1 MTTKLFEDD
10 IWHVARLAKLPI
22 TKEQLKKFYEQ
33 LLSVVGYMSK
43 IQKLDTKNVIETSQ
57 ITGLENV
64 FRKDEIDEKRLL
76 TQNQALANTKRKYKG
91 YFVVDAVFDNE

>member
-1 MTTKLFEDD
+1 MKTKLSQGD
-10 IWHVARLAKLPI
+10 IQHVAKLAKLPVS
-22 TKEQLKKFYEQ
+22 KEQLKKFYEQ

-43 IQKLDTKNVIETSQ
+43 IQKLDTNNVVETSQ

-64 FRKDEIDEKRLL
+64 FREDEIDEKRLL
-76 TQNQALANTKRKYKG
+76 TQDQTLANTKRKYKG